1 MSLPSRW
8 VDALFGKLTVV
19 YGQAFLRQWEG
30 VDLDAVKADWAEG
43 LAGLEQSPNAIA
55 HGLAN
60 VNPDKPPNVLQ
71 FKALCLK
78 APQYKPKA
86 LPAPPADP
94 AVVEAVMAG
103 FQRPPAF
110 DAKAWAWRL
119 KGREESGERLTMAQ
133 REMWRAALGAQA
145 SAQDAA

>member
-1 MSLPSRW
+1 MPLHDSW
-8 VDALFGKLTVV
+8 VDRIFDRLTLA
-19 YGQAFLRQWEG
+19 YGQAFIRQWEG
-30 VDLDAVKADWAEG
+30 MDIAAVKAFWSEELDG
-43 LAGLEQSPNAIA
+43 LSAPAIGYALSVLNPDRPPNA
-55 HGLAN
+55 
-60 VNPDKPPNVLQ
+60 PQ

-103 FQRPPAF
+103 FKRSAAM

-119 KGREESGERLTMAQ
+119 KEREEAGAMLTIAQ

-145 SAQDAA
+145 SAQDTA